1 MGGST
6 VLAAGTA
13 LQQAGGAHH
22 SLLQVA
28 VSDNQCFESTVHGLE
43 SVTCMITRY
52 AAFEV
57 LYMGRGSLVR
67 AELQSKLT
75 NLYARILTFLAHGV
89 AYFRQNTAR
98 ECW

>member
-1 MGGST
+1 
-6 VLAAGTA
+6 
-13 LQQAGGAHH
+13 
-22 SLLQVA
+22 
-28 VSDNQCFESTVHGLE
+28 
-43 SVTCMITRY
+43 MITRY

-67 AELQSKLT
+67 AELQGKLT

-98 ECW
+98 EYW